1 MSVGLWLYVNSF
13 CNIKFSHSKCEISN
27 PEFEMLAIIR
37 EIELT
42 VCVFVCVC
50 VCVCGYLSGRDYVM
64 ECVVGCVGSKP
75 VRRVGFSLPSTVL
88 WLVYCVGGIH
98 RQRNRP
104 ITKQWCMFFVVTLT
118 TKNEHL
124 NEHLKC
130 MYLFLSL
137 CYAVQQSD
145 VFVLLPDLRP
155 SVTHL
160 PGPSDAV
167 DTLKL
172 RALSNALSPGISYR
186 HLNVLFH

>member
-1 MSVGLWLYVNSF
+1 
-13 CNIKFSHSKCEISN
+13 
-27 PEFEMLAIIR
+27 MLAIIR

-64 ECVVGCVGSKP
+64 ECVESRVGSKP
-75 VRRVGFSLPSTVL
+75 VRRVGFTLLSTVL

-98 RQRNRP
+98 RQCNRL

-167 DTLKL
+167 DTLTEVTCTQQRTKSWNKL
-172 RALSNALSPGISYR
+172 PTFKCAIPLM
-186 HLNVLFH
+186 